1 MKNPKFILK
10 TGKNK
15 QFYFSLTAK
24 NGEPILSSEG
34 YKSKSGAK
42 NGIKSVVTNSK
53 DDGQFKRKTAKNG
66 KNYFNLTAKNNQVIG
81 SSEMYESSNA
91 MENGIKSVGKNA
103 SAAGIEDITK

>member
-15 QFYFSLTAK
+15 QTYFNLTAK

-42 NGIKSVVTNSK
+42 NGIKSVVTNSS

-66 KNYFNLTAKNNQVIG
+66 KDYFVLTAKNNQVIG
-81 SSEMYESSNA
+81 KSEMYESSKG
-91 MENGIKSVGKNA
+91 MEGGIKSVMKNA
-103 SAAGIEDITK
+103 AVAGIEDITK